1 MRSDLGRS
9 TPPWASISALVALLV
24 VAAQARPAGALSLS
38 LSSTEAP
45 YAGVTLKQYRTSS
58 PTTDVWVAEVDLCAA
73 NIHVDATRA
82 PSSTVS
88 TGAWAAD
95 WGVPLALN
103 GDFYKTGPVRVRYA
117 EKKERAAIRDALL
130 EIGLTEKEGAK
141 GNPAPGAFQLRLA
154 GGFPGFGTR
163 YCTSE
168 FKTAEVSKWT
178 TAFVKQHLKA
188 LGRPAR
194 VLNVLGLRAYES
206 ENRAGKGF
214 DVKGDDTQARQ
225 TREWLPIQ
233 TLPESAVWDLIK
245 AGGLPYHPIYDL
257 GFQRLSCRL
266 CPLAG
271 DEDVA
276 LAALTYPE
284 LTKQITDMEDR
295 YGFKFKEKYGLRE
308 VIQRALAKAPGLS
321 SVAKIARQSLGR
333 R

>member
-1 MRSDLGRS
+1 MRKDLLDRFVDNLQDKFLAYPSDQREENALGRLQF
-9 TPPWASISALVALLV
+9 T
-24 VAAQARPAGALSLS
+24 R
-38 LSSTEAP
+38 
-45 YAGVTLKQYRTSS
+45 RMD
-58 PTTDVWVAEVDLCAA
+58 TDADPVW
-73 NIHVDATRA
+73 
-82 PSSTVS
+82 
-88 TGAWAAD
+88 
-95 WGVPLALN
+95 
-103 GDFYKTGPVRVRYA
+103 VRYA
-117 EKKERAAIRDALL
+117 GKQERALIRDALL
-130 EIGLTEKEGAK
+130 EIGFTEKAGAK
-141 GNPAPGAFQLRLA
+141 GNPTRGSFQLRLA

-178 TAFVKQHLKA
+178 TAFVQAHLRD

-206 ENRAGKGF
+206 EKRAGKGY
-214 DVKGDDTQARQ
+214 DTKGDDTRARQ

-233 TLPESAVWDLIK
+233 TLREQDVWDLIR

-284 LTKQITDMEDR
+284 LTQKINDMEDR

-308 VIQRALAKAPGLS
+308 VIQRALAKKPGLS
-321 SVAKIARQSLGR
+321 SLAKAARQSLSTR
-333 R
+333 